1 MIFPATSFQ
10 NLETELNGLR
20 STVYNLN
27 SILVELN
34 NVCDDSII
42 YELEKD
48 IQELNERYGSIGQ
61 KIKKHKA
68 QNEEMISAFEAFN
81 KDCTEMLAWLQCQC
95 DVLDRENEEAEPP
108 LLASELAQLK
118 QCEVSSKDR
127 KPKFVLANK
136 SRLNEDHKINASR
149 EKHTNVIIIV
159 IIALVFLLKE
169 LQREVDRQHEFLAAV
184 RSHGQELKSRI
195 KQGSLFVSP
204 KLEKLEQRFND
215 FSSALNEKQER

>member
-1 MIFPATSFQ
+1 MFGIIFPATSFQ

-48 IQELNERYGSIGQ
+48 IQELNQRYGSIGQ

-81 KDCTEMLAWLQCQC
+81 KDCTEMLAWLQCQN
-95 DVLDRENEEAEPP
+95 DVLDRENEEPEPP

-127 KPKFVLANK
+127 KPQFVLANK

-149 EKHTNVIIIV
+149 EKHTNVCNNCFGFSV
-159 IIALVFLLKE
+159 KGIAEGGGQTTRVFGSC
-169 LQREVDRQHEFLAAV
+169 Q
-184 RSHGQELKSRI
+184 KSRSGIEI
-195 KQGSLFVSP
+195 KNKTRQPLCVP
-204 KLEKLEQRFND
+204 KTGKT
-215 FSSALNEKQER
+215 